1 MTKGQKKRTRELLR
15 MYGAAQRGQGQMGE
29 AAQAAVGAAVEAIRA
44 DDELK
49 YQLLRLR
56 YLEGKS
62 ARAVIGAL
70 YLGETTYH
78 KIDLEVLS
86 TAAVVLAERGC
97 ILSAQNGTK

>member
-15 MYGAAQRGQGQMGE
+15 MYGAAQRGQGQMDE
-29 AAQAAVGAAVEAIRA
+29 AARAAVGAAVEAIRA
-44 DDELK
+44 DDALRFR
-49 YQLLRLR
+49 LLELR

-62 ARAVIGAL
+62 VRAVIGEL

-97 ILSAQNGTK
+97 ALSAQK